1 LNSGKKF
8 TINNSTSTGDNYY
21 NLKLG
26 PNTHVR
32 IWNSSSQ
39 NYEIDPSASLYSM
52 DHQGEDGLLYIFG
65 YFEIPTSTTEYWSY
79 NKDFDGTDISS
90 SPRQVNVRIYPGST
104 IKLSGGTLEIV
115 GTSSATTTIDRQGDF
130 GTYAFEIEG
139 GTLNASYYQIRRTNS
154 YGLKI
159 SGTPQIQSLNYGDF
173 LLQINGGSLITLDK
187 SVIEANPEIT
197 ITGCIFAISTGID
210 SGYNV
215 RLNGTTTHYWKFTQ
229 HSGGFDGE
237 QYDFDSGDPGE
248 IRWDDS
254 QDVINVSGRVLR
266 GDFETVSE
274 VCDGQTPVVML
285 KAQGGGNY
293 TAPCNPNTGEYT
305 ILYVPYQN
313 VTVYTVYLNTNGGQK
328 ATTITID
335 PYIDITDLN
344 LYENWVVVRHEKDNP
359 ITISHL
365 AIFDSDNDSDV
376 LFNATSGSLVVNK
389 EAGLLIWPQKEFK
402 PQGNITLES
411 GGSGDSW
418 DGTLKISPFGKLT
431 LEGQETISIGGSL
444 SVEDNAI
451 LSSASSTFVFT
462 ATSTGKQIKLSGQN
476 LWNIKFDGQS
486 GQWSFATETVN
497 VLNDFEILQGTV
509 NLSSATTSVGGN
521 FINSGTF
528 NHNSGTVVLTAT
540 SQKTLNPGN
549 SAFNNLILNGQG
561 GIWQLS
567 SNLQSKNLNIEKG
580 TLSASTSDITLT
592 GNFVIASQGAFQ
604 KGTGNFTFAGT
615 GTSTISDQTLTKQD
629 LGNLIVDGTSKTLL
643 LNSEIKLTNLT
654 IGSDDILDVSSN
666 NYQISCLGSFANN
679 GTFNSRS
686 GTVKFIGSGQNQ
698 IKIGNSTFY
707 NIIFENASGFWVLTD
722 PTFIVN
728 NDFQINSGTVT
739 STSGTLRVGGSFI
752 NSGNYLHNQGT
763 LEMVSSQTGKTIN
776 PGNSALYNLTFN
788 NSAGSWN
795 FASGN
800 FTIDNDFTIYAGSVT
815 LPSGTLTIK
824 GNFANSGTFN
834 HNSGT
839 VKFSATATGKTINT
853 GGIGTGKNFYNVE
866 FDNPSGGWTILS
878 NLRAENNFSIKN
890 AASFTLQSGRTLE
903 VNGVFTNLVG
913 GASTTWTDTTLYL
926 NKTGGGEFTINTK
939 TQGGDVYGTLQIGPQ
954 THVRMWNSSAQSYS
968 VTSSASLYSMDH
980 QGVDGSLYIW
990 GNYQIGAGKSDYWS
1004 FGKDFDGEVLATGRQ
1019 VNVKISPGSS
1029 ITLAGGTLEIV
1040 GTSSATTTIDRQ
1052 GSTGNYSITLN
1063 SGTFKAN
1070 YYQIRNIDMNGL
1082 YIAGD
1087 VTVQSLDYGDYLLQ
1101 ITDGTML
1108 KVNYQAINKNASLVI
1123 KGCIFNKAA
1132 GVTAGYNVYREGTAN
1147 SAWTFTEHSG
1157 NYAGESYDYDPD
1169 ADCGQI
1175 RWDDSVCYLHEQ
1187 VSYRWRA
1194 DNGIEILGNWTK
1206 KKAIPIINSSSNNL
1220 TDYQVKIK
1228 VGYTATSSANVD
1240 CGGNCQTDFDDI
1252 RFVSSDEKSVLN
1264 YWRESYSTSGIAVF
1278 WVKIPSLPANST
1290 TTIYMYYG
1298 NPDAE
1303 YEGSGEK
1310 TFIFFDDFSGDL
1322 STKWTSLSNATT
1334 IATTSAHYGG
1344 KVLSVG
1350 GSGST
1355 NGSAFVRSSYFYGR
1369 DVAARILVYDLGS
1382 GVSGSEDA
1390 DLGFLARYVDANNY
1404 LFGEHDTD
1412 VGFHM
1417 NQVVSGNQTQLAVNS
1432 GDYIQFNQWEWQEWI
1447 FWGTSAEDHKAKH
1460 WNYATPEPSTYS
1472 LTASTVSY
1480 FSSGV
1485 IGLRTFDGQA
1495 LIDVIFLRKYN
1506 SIEPTIGTPGSE
1518 ETAQTAQWLGPENT
1532 KVEVEKGENVR
1543 VRFLIRNTGDNLT
1556 SLQYRIQFAP
1566 KGDALSCEAVA
1577 TSSFV
1582 DVPTT
1587 TSDIVFMATSS
1598 WFVGYPE
1605 DYQDQ
1610 TTHQMI
1616 ETTNSTFVPGR
1627 MVEAETNQTGQI
1639 NLNSYQFTEIEYVIR
1654 FSQNATGSIY
1664 CFRVKLPDKDL
1675 DNYRKVAT
1683 IEISQPPQVSNVSL
1697 NNGENI
1703 YLIEGSTTSVYA
1715 SATVY
1720 DLNGYQDI
1728 TSISAKIFR
1737 SGVGESCSENSNNCY
1752 NAISCAT
1759 TSCSDISCNVLCEF
1773 WLWFNADPTY
1783 TNTPWESENW
1793 VAKIVA
1799 TDSKNY
1805 TGSATNSA
1813 ESVEVMPL
1821 LAISAPPSLSYG
1833 SLSPGQKTDPLSTS
1847 TIVYNTGNCS
1857 LDLSL
1862 YGQDMRAGN
1871 FSISV
1876 SKQRFATSSINYDQA
1891 IPLSYTS
1898 TTLDLNIPKNTSTS
1912 SLSTAQ
1918 IWWGI
1923 EIPIPQPALLYQG
1936 INYFEAQINQ
1946 LPW

>member
-1 LNSGKKF
+1 
-8 TINNSTSTGDNYY
+8 
-21 NLKLG
+21 
-26 PNTHVR
+26 
-32 IWNSSSQ
+32 
-39 NYEIDPSASLYSM
+39 M
-52 DHQGEDGLLYIFG
+52 
-65 YFEIPTSTTEYWSY
+65 
-79 NKDFDGTDISS
+79 
-90 SPRQVNVRIYPGST
+90 
-104 IKLSGGTLEIV
+104 
-115 GTSSATTTIDRQGDF
+115 DRQGDF
-130 GTYAFEIEG
+130 GTYAFEIAG

-159 SGTPQIQSLNYGDF
+159 SGTSQIQSLNYGDF

-197 ITGCIFAISTGID
+197 ITGCIFATSTGID

-266 GDFETVSE
+266 GDFSTVSE

-293 TAPCNPNTGEYT
+293 TAPCDPNTGEYT
-305 ILYVPYQN
+305 ILYVPYQS

-344 LYENWVVVRHEKDNP
+344 LYENWAVLRHEKDNP

-365 AIFDSDNDSDV
+365 AVFDSDNDSDV
-376 LFNATSGSLVVNK
+376 LFNASSSLLVNK

-411 GGSGDSW
+411 GGSGDFW

-444 SVEDNAI
+444 SVEDDAI
-451 LSSASSTFVFT
+451 LNSASSTFVFT
-462 ATSTGKQIKLSGQN
+462 ATSTGKQIKTSSQN
-476 LWNIKFDGQS
+476 FWNIRFNGQG

-509 NLSSATTSVGGN
+509 NLSSATTTVGGN
-521 FINSGTF
+521 FTNSGTF
-528 NHNSGTVVLTAT
+528 DHNSGTFVLTAT
-540 SQKTLNPGN
+540 SQKTLNSGG

-567 SNLQSKNLNIEKG
+567 SNLQSKNFNIEKG

-592 GNFVIASQGAFQ
+592 GNFTISSQGAYQ

-654 IGSDDILDVSSN
+654 IGSDDTLDVSSN
-666 NYQISCLGSFANN
+666 NYQISCFSSFTNN

-707 NIIFENASGFWVLTD
+707 NIVFENASGSWALLD
-722 PTFIVN
+722 STFIVN

-739 STSGTLRVGGSFI
+739 STSGTLRVGGNFI

-795 FASGN
+795 FTSGN
-800 FTIDNDFTIYAGSVT
+800 FAIDNNFTISAGSVT

-824 GNFANSGTFN
+824 GNFSNSGTFT

-866 FDNPSGGWTILS
+866 FDSVNGGWTISS
-878 NLRAENNFSIKN
+878 NLKAENNFSIKN
-890 AASFTLQSGRTLE
+890 AASFTLQSGKTLE
-903 VNGVFTNLVG
+903 VNGVFSNLVG

-926 NKTGGGEFTINTK
+926 NKTGGGTFTINTK
-939 TQGGDVYGTLQIGPQ
+939 NQGGDIYGTLQIGPQ
-954 THVRMWNSSAQSYS
+954 TNVRMWNSSAQSYS

-990 GNYQIGAGKSDYWS
+990 GNYQIGSGKSDYWS

-1019 VNVKISPGSS
+1019 VNVRIYPGSS
-1029 ITLAGGTLEIV
+1029 ITLTGGTLEIV

-1070 YYQIRNIDMNGL
+1070 YYQIRNTDANGL

-1087 VTVQSLDYGDYLLQ
+1087 VAVQSLDYGDYLLQ

-1108 KVNYQAINKNASLVI
+1108 KVNYQAINRNASLVI
-1123 KGCIFNKAA
+1123 KGCIFNKAT

-1175 RWDDSVCYLHEQ
+1175 RWDDSVCYLHEE

-1194 DNGIEILGNWTK
+1194 DNGVEILGGWTK
-1206 KKAIPIINSSSNNL
+1206 KKSIPIINSSSNNL

-1228 VGYTATSSANVD
+1228 VGYNSTSSVNVD

-1264 YWRESYSTSGIAVF
+1264 YWRENYSTSGIAVF
-1278 WVKIPSLPANST
+1278 WVKIPSLSANST

-1298 NPDAE
+1298 NSDAE
-1303 YEGSGEK
+1303 YEGSGDK

-1334 IATTSAHYGG
+1334 ISTTSAHYGG

-1369 DVAARILVYDLGS
+1369 DVAARILVYDLGN

-1412 VGFHM
+1412 IGFHM

-1447 FWGTSAEDHKAKH
+1447 FWGTSATDHKAKH
-1460 WNYATPEPSTYS
+1460 WDYATSEPSTYS

-1518 ETAQTAQWLGPENT
+1518 QTAQTAQWLGAENT
-1532 KVEVEKGENVR
+1532 KVEVQKGENVR

-1556 SLQYRIQFAP
+1556 GLQYRIQFAP
-1566 KGDALSCEAVA
+1566 KGEALSCEAVA

-1587 TSDIVFMATSS
+1587 TSDVVFMATSS

-1605 DYQDQ
+1605 SSQDQ
-1610 TTHQMI
+1610 TTHQMK
-1616 ETTNSTFVPGR
+1616 ETTNSTFVPGK

-1654 FSQNATGSIY
+1654 FSQNATGSVY
-1664 CFRVKLPDKDL
+1664 CFRVKLPNQDL

-1683 IEISQPPQVSNVSL
+1683 IEIYQPPWASNVSL
-1697 NNGENI
+1697 NGGEDI
-1703 YLIEGSTTSVYA
+1703 YLIEASTTEVTLSGQV
-1715 SATVY
+1715 S
-1720 DLNGYQDI
+1720 DLNGWQDI
-1728 TSISAKIFR
+1728 ASISAKIFR
-1737 SGVGESCSENSNNCY
+1737 SGVGQNCSENSNNCY
-1752 NAISCAT
+1752 FSSSCAT
-1759 TSCSDISCNVLCEF
+1759 SSCQGNSCNVSCNF
-1773 WLWFNADPTY
+1773 NVWFNADPTDY
-1783 TNTPWESENW
+1783 NTPWEQEHW
-1793 VAKIVA
+1793 VGLLSV
-1799 TDSKNY
+1799 TDHQGNSAF
-1805 TGSATNSA
+1805 ATNTQ
-1813 ESVEVMPL
+1813 EQVEVRSL
-1821 LAISAPPSLSYG
+1821 LAISTDPALSYG
-1833 SLSPGQKTDPLSTS
+1833 SLAPGQKTDPLSTS
-1847 TIVYNTGNCS
+1847 TTVYNTGNCS
-1857 LDLSL
+1857 IDLSL
-1862 YGQDMRAGN
+1862 YGQDMVAGSS
-1871 FSISV
+1871 SIPV
-1876 SKQRFATSSINYDQA
+1876 FKQKFATSSINYDLA
-1891 IPLSYTS
+1891 NPLSYS
-1898 TTLDLNIPKNTSTS
+1898 SSTLDANISKNTSTS
-1912 SLSTAQ
+1912 SLSNVQ

-1923 EIPIPQPALLYQG
+1923 EIPTPLPSYLYQG
-1936 INYFEAQINQ
+1936 INYFEANLNE